1 MRTCQ
6 CTLPYT
12 NPKACETCPNNK
24 EVGEYDSVNIPTW
37 PQKQEWPQDWGY
49 QEHKK
54 PYKRTVTEFDK
65 DGKVTKLIVE
75 EYDQIPIL
83 PLWSTQT
90 ISTGDTTS
98 TVTGGDT
105 HAS

>member
-12 NPKACETCPNNK
+12 NPKACETCPNNT
-24 EVGEYDSVNIPTW
+24 EVGEHNSMNIPTW
-37 PQKQEWPQDWGY
+37 PQKQDWPQEWPQDWEY
-49 QEHKK
+49 KEHKN
-54 PYKRTVTEFDK
+54 PYKRTITEYDK

-75 EYDQIPIL
+75 EYDQTPIL
-83 PLWSTQT
+83 PLWSMQT

-98 TVTGGDT
+98 TVAG
-105 HAS
+105 AR